1 MTYKEALGVVK
12 RLPNS
17 GHGLSSIR
25 LFDTETILD
34 ALDIVVKSI
43 EKQIPKEV
51 VKSIEKKIPK
61 EPVARSDDFGD
72 FILVCP
78 SCEKP
83 ITNVWGSSEY
93 KPKYCAFE
101 VV

>member
-43 EKQIPKEV
+43 EKQIPKE
-51 VKSIEKKIPK
+51 PM
-61 EPVARSDDFGD
+61 AQSDDFGD
-72 FILVCP
+72 STLVCP

-93 KPKYCAFE
+93 KPKYCHYCGQALDWGK
-101 VV
+101 